1 MKAEDA
7 GCEPRANS
15 ILSERQALMERHLGL
30 VRALASRF
38 CGRGVDHEELF
49 QSGCVG
55 LAAAANSFD
64 STRGIEFSSYAFK
77 FIEGAMREQIRRDRP
92 IALPRSKYASLME
105 LKRLCGLAAGSD
117 GDSRLGSAAKA
128 LRISEDEL
136 SERLFEAEMLTSF
149 CYGFDGEEYGE
160 GGNNGET
167 GKKAA
172 IEAACFDV
180 QCINRAF
187 IMELLNKLDELQ
199 KRVIVHR
206 YFFERSQ
213 AETADLIGISQ
224 STVSRLEKAAL
235 LKLKTEEDR

>member
-1 MKAEDA
+1 
-7 GCEPRANS
+7 
-15 ILSERQALMERHLGL
+15 MERHLGL

-38 CGRGVDHEELF
+38 CGRGVEHEELF

-77 FIEGAMREQIRRDRP
+77 FIEGAIREQIRRDRP
-92 IALPRSKYASLME
+92 IALPRGKYASLME
-105 LKRLCGLAAGSD
+105 LKRLCDSAAGSN

-136 SERLFEAEMLTSF
+136 SERLFEAEMLTRF
-149 CYGFDGEEYGE
+149 CYAFDGEEYGE
-160 GGNNGET
+160 GVKHGET

-172 IEAACFDV
+172 FETVYEGGFDE

-187 IMELLNKLDELQ
+187 IMELLNKLDELH
-199 KRVIVHR
+199 KSVIVQR

-213 AETADLIGISQ
+213 AETAKLLGISQ

-235 LKLKTEEDR
+235 LKLKMEEDR